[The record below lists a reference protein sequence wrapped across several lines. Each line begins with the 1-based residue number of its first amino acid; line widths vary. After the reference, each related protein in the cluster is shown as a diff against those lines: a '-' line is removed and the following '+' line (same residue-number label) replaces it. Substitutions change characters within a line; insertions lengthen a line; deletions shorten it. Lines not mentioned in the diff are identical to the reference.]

1 MAGYT
6 RQSAAEI
13 VANAVIKAAPVN
25 AEYNALR
32 DVFAFAT
39 GHKHDGSSTEGAYI
53 PLIADVDAL
62 NKVVIDTTNNRIGFF
77 SQVGSGTVEQLRIQD
92 GAIVP
97 VTDSDIDLGASG
109 SEFKDLYIDGIG
121 YIDTLTVHENATIA
135 GTLGVTGLSTLAS
148 VDINGGN
155 IDATVIGAATPAA
168 ATITTLVAT
177 TADINAGTV
186 DATIGGTTPAAGT
199 FTSVIAATADIN
211 AGTIDATTIGAST
224 PATIVGTTIT
234 GTAFVGPIAGAV
246 TGAVTGDVSGD
257 LTGDSTGAHTGT
269 VAGNVTGNLAGN
281 VTSTGNNV
289 LATVDIGGGTIDG
302 TQIGAT
308 ATSTIVGT
316 TVTASNFV
324 GPIAGAVTGNVTG
337 NTAGVHTGAVTGNV
351 TGNITAG
358 SGTSSFTNVTINGSL
373 NMNASTSATVTGLSN
388 PVQGSDA
395 ATKTYVDAE
404 VAAVLD
410 SAPGALN
417 TLNELAAALGDD
429 ANYASTTTAAI
440 ATKLPKAGG
449 TMTGAIAMGNNKVTG
464 LGAPTAGTD
473 AAHKT
478 YVDGVDALKLAKSGD
493 TMSGVL
499 AMGANKITG
508 VANPT
513 AAQDVVTKSYSDTL
527 FGSTTAAA
535 TSASNAA
542 TSASNAS
549 TSETN
554 AAASYDSFDDRYL
567 GAKSS
572 NPTVDNDGNALIVG
586 SLHWNTTANTMRVWN
601 GSIWKDAGS
610 TVNGTSERVLFT
622 ATAGQTTFAVTY
634 DAGFADV
641 YLNGVKLL
649 LATDYTATNGTSI
662 VLASGATVGDSVDI
676 VSYSAF
682 VLTDHHTKT
691 AADARFLGKAG
702 GTMTGDTLHGDNVK
716 AKFGTG
722 GDLEIFHD
730 GTHSYVSD
738 VGTGPLRITSNGTG
752 VLINKGTSESMGR
765 FLTDGA
771 VELFYDNALKI
782 ATTASGVNITGV
794 ATADGLTVDG
804 ISTLNNHVKVADG
817 YSMGW
822 GDITTRITGNSTS
835 DIISAYTAGSERMRI
850 DSSGKL
856 LLGDSASHTSDLL
869 QIETPASGGGHGIQI
884 RRNDS
889 NTDQAVG
896 SITFG
901 NNTATD
907 LASISAK
914 TDGATDSGALLFKT
928 SVSGGVN
935 TERVRIDA
943 AGNALVG
950 KSSQASSSSGCELLS
965 NGTAQFTR
973 DGNSG
978 LRINR
983 LTSDGELIRLSK
995 AGTVVGSIGS
1005 TSGKLKVG
1013 SVDTQLIF
1021 ADQFDEI
1028 YPSVNGA
1035 TTLGD
1040 PGARF
1045 KDLYLSGGVFLG
1057 GTGAANKLDD
1067 YEEGTWTPNLRD
1079 SSGNS
1084 VGQSGQS
1091 GHYTKI
1097 GNLVY
1102 CIFAIQ
1108 VNSVSGA
1115 GNALQIKDLPFTVE
1129 NVSHGSA
1136 EPSSGE
1142 LTYANNL
1149 TSKDLG
1155 GGIILRANNSTDYV
1169 ECKYTSGGAQTGI
1182 GQTNWNTGDISSSTF
1197 LAGSFTYRT
1206 T

>member
-449 TMTGAIAMGNNKVTG
+449 TMSGAIAMGNNKVTG
-464 LGAPTAGTD
+464 LATPTAGTD
-473 AAHKT
+473 VTHKT
-478 YVDGVDALKLAKSGD
+478 YVDAGDALQVLKAGD
-493 TMSGVL
+493 TMSGAL
-499 AMGANKITG
+499 AMGTNKITG
-508 VANPT
+508 VGNPT
-513 AAQDVVTKSYSDTL
+513 ANQDVATKNYVDTTN
-527 FGSTTAAA
+527 GSNVQAANSAAASA
-535 TSASNAA
+535 TSATNSSNSATASANSATASANSATASANSATANANSATASANSASAASSSA
-542 TSASNAS
+542 TSAANSAS
-549 TSETN
+549 
-554 AAASYDSFDDRYL
+554 
-567 GAKSS
+567 
-572 NPTVDNDGNALIVG
+572 G
-586 SLHWNTTANTMRVWN
+586 SLP
-601 GSIWKDAGS
+601 
-610 TVNGTSERVLFT
+610 
-622 ATAGQTTFAVTY
+622 
-634 DAGFADV
+634 
-641 YLNGVKLL
+641 
-649 LATDYTATNGTSI
+649 
-662 VLASGATVGDSVDI
+662 
-676 VSYSAF
+676 
-682 VLTDHHTKT
+682 
-691 AADARFLGKAG
+691 KAG
-702 GTMTGDTLHGDNVK
+702 GAMTGAITTNSTFDGRNVSVDGSKLDSIPLVTTSSTASFIAQGSSGYPGAIQLNCEVNTHGIKLRSPPHSAGASYTFVFPND
-716 AKFGTG
+716 
-722 GDLEIFHD
+722 D
-730 GTHSYVSD
+730 GASGQS
-738 VGTGPLRITSNGTG
+738 LTSNG
-752 VLINKGTSESMGR
+752 
-765 FLTDGA
+765 
-771 VELFYDNALKI
+771 
-782 ATTASGVNITGV
+782 SGVTSWASMMPLSGGAMTGP
-794 ATADGLTVDG
+794 
-804 ISTLNNHVKVADG
+804 
-817 YSMGW
+817 
-822 GDITTRITGNSTS
+822 ITTNSTFDGV
-835 DIISAYTAGSERMRI
+835 DIA
-850 DSSGKL
+850 
-856 LLGDSASHTSDLL
+856 
-869 QIETPASGGGHGIQI
+869 
-884 RRNDS
+884 
-889 NTDQAVG
+889 
-896 SITFG
+896 
-901 NNTATD
+901 
-907 LASISAK
+907 
-914 TDGATDSGALLFKT
+914 
-928 SVSGGVN
+928 
-935 TERVRIDA
+935 
-943 AGNALVG
+943 
-950 KSSQASSSSGCELLS
+950 
-965 NGTAQFTR
+965 TR
-973 DGNSG
+973 DGV
-978 LRINR
+978 
-983 LTSDGELIRLSK
+983 LTSTTNTVNNLSN
-995 AGTVVGSIGS
+995 VFDPIGA
-1005 TSGKLKVG
+1005 
-1013 SVDTQLIF
+1013 SVAMAI
-1021 ADQFDEI
+1021 A
-1028 YPSVNGA
+1028 
-1035 TTLGD
+1035 
-1040 PGARF
+1040 
-1045 KDLYLSGGVFLG
+1045 LG
-1057 GTGAANKLDD
+1057 G
-1067 YEEGTWTPNLRD
+1067 
-1079 SSGNS
+1079 
-1084 VGQSGQS
+1084 
-1091 GHYTKI
+1091 
-1097 GNLVY
+1097 
-1102 CIFAIQ
+1102 
-1108 VNSVSGA
+1108 
-1115 GNALQIKDLPFTVE
+1115 
-1129 NVSHGSA
+1129 
-1136 EPSSGE
+1136 
-1142 LTYANNL
+1142 
-1149 TSKDLG
+1149 
-1155 GGIILRANNSTDYV
+1155 
-1169 ECKYTSGGAQTGI
+1169 
-1182 GQTNWNTGDISSSTF
+1182 
-1197 LAGSFTYRT
+1197 
-1206 T
+1206 

>member
-440 ATKLPKAGG
+440 ATKLAKAGG
-449 TMTGAIAMGNNKVTG
+449 TMSGAIAMGNNKVTG

-478 YVDGVDALKLAKSGD
+478 YVDAGDALQVTKGGD

-508 VANPT
+508 VADPT
-513 AAQDVVTKSYSDTL
+513 TNQDAATKVYVDTIL
-527 FGSTTAAA
+527 GSATVAA
-535 TSASNAA
+535 TSAA
-542 TSASNAS
+542 NAS

-554 AAASYDSFDDRYL
+554 AGNSATAAAASYDAFDDRFL
-567 GAKSS
+567 GSKSS
-572 NPTVDNDGNALIVG
+572 DPTVDNDGASLLTGAMYYSSSSSAMKVYTGSAWVAMAPSAANQSLINIVG
-586 SLHWNTTANTMRVWN
+586 GELVYTEDLGSITASVTTGSGNNITVVGGAIANVNTVAGIASNVTTAAGISGNITTTAGISSNVTTVAGISTDVTTVAGKAAQVTLLGTSDAVADMNTLGTADVVSDMNTLAAISSNVTSVADN
-601 GSIWKDAGS
+601 ASNINSAVSNSSNINSAVSNAANINSAVSNASNINLTAGSISNVNIVGASIADVNRYANQYTISSSAPSSPDAGD
-610 TVNGTSERVLFT
+610 LW
-622 ATAGQTTFAVTY
+622 Y
-634 DAGFADV
+634 D
-641 YLNGVKLL
+641 
-649 LATDYTATNGTSI
+649 S
-662 VLASGATVGDSVDI
+662 S
-676 VSYSAF
+676 
-682 VLTDHHTKT
+682 
-691 AADARFLGKAG
+691 
-702 GTMTGDTLHGDNVK
+702 
-716 AKFGTG
+716 
-722 GDLEIFHD
+722 
-730 GTHSYVSD
+730 
-738 VGTGPLRITSNGTG
+738 
-752 VLINKGTSESMGR
+752 
-765 FLTDGA
+765 
-771 VELFYDNALKI
+771 
-782 ATTASGVNITGV
+782 SGVN
-794 ATADGLTVDG
+794 
-804 ISTLNNHVKVADG
+804 TLK
-817 YSMGW
+817 YY
-822 GDITTRITGNSTS
+822 TS
-835 DIISAYTAGSERMRI
+835 S
-850 DSSGKL
+850 
-856 LLGDSASHTSDLL
+856 
-869 QIETPASGGGHGIQI
+869 
-884 RRNDS
+884 
-889 NTDQAVG
+889 VW
-896 SITFG
+896 
-901 NNTATD
+901 
-907 LASISAK
+907 ASI
-914 TDGATDSGALLFKT
+914 
-928 SVSGGVN
+928 
-935 TERVRIDA
+935 A
-943 AGNALVG
+943 AGI
-950 KSSQASSSSGCELLS
+950 ASVAG
-965 NGTAQFTR
+965 
-973 DGNSG
+973 D
-978 LRINR
+978 
-983 LTSDGELIRLSK
+983 TSPQL
-995 AGTVVGSIGS
+995 AGT
-1005 TSGKLKVG
+1005 
-1013 SVDTQLIF
+1013 
-1021 ADQFDEI
+1021 
-1028 YPSVNGA
+1028 
-1035 TTLGD
+1035 
-1040 PGARF
+1040 
-1045 KDLYLSGGVFLG
+1045 
-1057 GTGAANKLDD
+1057 LD
-1067 YEEGTWTPNLRD
+1067 
-1079 SSGNS
+1079 
-1084 VGQSGQS
+1084 GQ
-1091 GHYTKI
+1091 
-1097 GNLVY
+1097 N
-1102 CIFAIQ
+1102 
-1108 VNSVSGA
+1108 
-1115 GNALQIKDLPFTVE
+1115 
-1129 NVSHGSA
+1129 
-1136 EPSSGE
+1136 
-1142 LTYANNL
+1142 NNL
-1149 TSKDLG
+1149 TNIGTVSGTNLQMDFG
-1155 GGIILRANNSTDYV
+1155 GL
-1169 ECKYTSGGAQTGI
+1169 
-1182 GQTNWNTGDISSSTF
+1182 
-1197 LAGSFTYRT
+1197 
-1206 T
+1206 